1 MNKRDVAV
9 LDFGSS
15 TITAIVGDRGVNG
28 TFRIKGKGYA
38 DYAGFQQGEFL
49 EPDDVKLAVA
59 FAISNAEAEYE
70 GKITEVYV
78 GVPGEFSNIVCK
90 DARTNFGRR
99 KKISE
104 NEIRLF
110 YNQANA
116 YKNHPTH
123 SVINQCPIFY
133 SLDDGKRIIDP
144 IGMPSTSIRGFISF
158 VLAENNFID
167 FVDGI
172 LNDLQIKRKGY
183 ISSCLAEMLYLFDP
197 TVRDRYALLVD
208 CGYITT
214 NVMLG
219 RGDGLLFMNS
229 FSMGGGHIS
238 GDLAECLNIPFSEA
252 ESLKRKI
259 ILSWN
264 ATEEDTYEIQ
274 GKDYISPFSAV
285 ATNQIAE
292 DRIDV
297 ICAYIQKCLERCEF
311 EFPDYIPVFL
321 TGGGLC
327 YMKGIKEIMSRK
339 LGRHVEVAKPR
350 LPSMSR
356 PEFSTE
362 IGLLDVALTFEENQ
376 NCLIVK

>member
-99 KKISE
+99 KKIGE

-144 IGMPSTSIRGFISF
+144 IGMPSTSIRGFVSF

-274 GKDYISPFSAV
+274 GKDFISPFSAV

-292 DRIDV
+292 DRIDL
-297 ICAYIQKCLERCEF
+297 ICSYIQKCLERCEF

>member
-1 MNKRDVAV
+1 MNKKDVAV

-15 TITAIVGDRGVNG
+15 TITALIGERGVNG
-28 TFRIKGKGYA
+28 TFRMKGKGYA
-38 DYAGFQQGEFL
+38 DYAGFQNGEFL
-49 EPDDVKLAVA
+49 EPDQVKLAVA
-59 FAISNAEAEYE
+59 FAISNAEMEY
-70 GKITEVYV
+70 GYKINEIYV
-78 GVPGEFSNIVCK
+78 GVPGEFSNVVCR
-90 DARTNFGRR
+90 DSRTNFGRR
-99 KKISE
+99 KKIGE
-104 NEIRLF
+104 NELKLF
-110 YNQANA
+110 YQQANI
-116 YKNHPTH
+116 YKKHPTH
-123 SVINQCPIFY
+123 SVINQCPIFF

-144 IGMPSTSIRGFISF
+144 VGMSSASLRGFVSF

-172 LNDLQIKRKGY
+172 LSELQVKRAGF

-238 GDLAECLNIPFSEA
+238 GDLAQCLKIPFSEA

-259 ILSWN
+259 IFSWN
-264 ATEEDTYEIQ
+264 ASDSDTYEIQ
-274 GKDYISPFSAV
+274 GKEFISPFSAV

-292 DRIDV
+292 DRV
-297 ICAYIQKCLERCEF
+297 EMICTYILKCIERCEF

-327 YMKGIKEIMSRK
+327 YIKGIKDIMSRM
-339 LGRHVEVAKPR
+339 LGRRVEIVKPSG
-350 LPSMSR
+350 PNMGR

-362 IGLLDVALTFEENQ
+362 LGLLDVALSCEENE